1 MFSQGLIEEQR
12 TRGHLLF
19 PISVSRVGSHFS
31 LSLDVCLWGQAMTMI
46 PVTSSHLFR
55 PYHGS
60 WAGAKDRVVTN
71 RKEGRVC
78 KVEI

>member
-1 MFSQGLIEEQR
+1 MLSQGLIEGLR

-19 PISVSRVGSHFS
+19 PILVSRVGSH
-31 LSLDVCLWGQAMTMI
+31 LSLDVCPWGQAMTMT
-46 PVTSSHLFR
+46 PVASSHIFR

-60 WAGAKDRVVTN
+60 WVGVKDRVVTN
-71 RKEGRVC
+71 RKEGQVC